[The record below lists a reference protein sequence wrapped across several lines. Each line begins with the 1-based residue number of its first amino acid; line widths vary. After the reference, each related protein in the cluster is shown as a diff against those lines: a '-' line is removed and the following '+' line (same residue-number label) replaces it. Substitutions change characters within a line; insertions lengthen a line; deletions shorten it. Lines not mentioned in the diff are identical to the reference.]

1 MGRDGVISL
10 VGRTSEQAALGRL
23 VEQARSGLS
32 GVLVVRG
39 EAGIGK
45 TSLLDAVASSATG
58 FDVVRLVG
66 IESEMRLGFAALHQ
80 LLAPFFDDIDSL
92 PPPQARA
99 LSAAFGISDDVLPD
113 QFLVGLAAL
122 TLVSAVAATRRP
134 LLIVIDD
141 TQWLDQESAD
151 ALGFL
156 ARRLHADPVCL
167 LASVRDS
174 NASRDLFE
182 GLPLLNLS
190 PLSETASVVLLD
202 AAVRKP
208 LANHVRARLLAEAR
222 GNPLALV
229 EFGREL
235 SPDQLAGV
243 APLPEP
249 LAVDRRLELHFLR
262 QVGALPASTQRFLL
276 VAAAEPTGDAS
287 AIWRA
292 GRELDFDESASLPAQ
307 AAELLEIGPQ
317 IAFRHPLIRS
327 AVYQGAS
334 HADRRRAHAALADAS
349 DAGGD
354 ADRRA
359 WHRAAAAQSPDDEVA
374 AELEEAAHRARQR
387 GSCAASADLLARAA
401 QLTHDS
407 QQRGARLVNAA
418 SADVTAGNPARAKAN
433 LARALPDLHDPLLVA
448 RVRRLEAAIAVFD
461 SVQGVGIGADPREQ
475 MVDSVSMMLDAAR
488 AFEPL
493 DVRLA
498 RDAAFD
504 VIQMAIYFGD
514 SSAVSTVEAA
524 QVARSFKLPAGTA
537 PHAADLGL
545 DAIAELLAEGYS
557 SAREMLHNALTAVQ
571 HDPEVRGLPRHLARA
586 CWIAFALSDDDA
598 VHELGTACA
607 ETSREQGAFRV
618 LPEGLD
624 YLGVRELRVGSL
636 RAAEN
641 YFTEVIG
648 IHEVLRRQNGPGEPC
663 KLMVSAWRGR
673 EADVRA
679 QAAEL
684 ASQAPPLGIVAIWTD
699 YAVMTLELGLGNYQA
714 ASSLARGAWNQ
725 DVMFGGLRA
734 ADAVEAHVRSGNRD
748 AALAAVAHLTERAA
762 GTQSGLD
769 LGLLGRSQALL
780 ASDTTAEDHFSD
792 SIGRLEAHGAEVHLA
807 RSQLVYGEWLRRQK
821 RRRDARAQL
830 EAARDI
836 FVAAG
841 ANGFAERARV
851 ELLATGARAR
861 KRVDETR
868 LDLTPQESQISRLVA
883 AGATNSEI
891 GERLFI
897 SANTVDYHLRKV
909 YRKLDIKTRYE
920 LARVVS
926 AD

>member
-1 MGRDGVISL
+1 MGRDGGISL

-80 LLAPFFDDIDSL
+80 LLAPFLDDIDSL

-99 LSAAFGISDDVLPD
+99 LSAAFGISDDVVPD

-249 LAVDRRLELHFLR
+249 LAVDRRFELHFLR

-292 GRELDFDESASLPAQ
+292 GRELDFDESAILPAQ
-307 AAELLEIGPQ
+307 AAELFEIGPQ

-374 AELEEAAHRARQR
+374 AELEEAAHRARRR

-407 QQRGARLVNAA
+407 QQRATRLVHAA
-418 SADVTAGNPARAKAN
+418 RADVTAGNPARAKAN

-448 RVRRLEAAIAVFD
+448 RVRQLEAAIAVFD
-461 SVQGVGIGADPREQ
+461 SVQGAGIGADPREQ

-514 SSAVSTVEAA
+514 LSAVSTVEAA

-537 PHAADLGL
+537 PQAADLGL

-598 VHELGTACA
+598 VHELGSACA

-636 RAAEN
+636 
-641 YFTEVIG
+641 
-648 IHEVLRRQNGPGEPC
+648 H
-663 KLMVSAWRGR
+663 
-673 EADVRA
+673 
-679 QAAEL
+679 AAEL

-714 ASSLARGAWNQ
+714 ASSLARGACNQ

-762 GTQSGLD
+762 ATQSGLD

-792 SIGRLEAHGAEVHLA
+792 SIARLEAYGAEVHLA

-868 LDLTPQESQISRLVA
+868 LDLTPQEWQISRLVA
-883 AGATNSEI
+883 AGATN
-891 GERLFI
+891 
-897 SANTVDYHLRKV
+897 
-909 YRKLDIKTRYE
+909 
-920 LARVVS
+920 
-926 AD
+926 

>member
-1 MGRDGVISL
+1 MGRDGGISL

-23 VEQARSGLS
+23 VEQALSGLS

-80 LLAPFFDDIDSL
+80 LLAPFLDDIDSL

-99 LSAAFGISDDVLPD
+99 LSAAFGISDDVVPD

-249 LAVDRRLELHFLR
+249 LAVDRRFELHFLR

-276 VAAAEPTGDAS
+276 VAAAGPTRL
-287 AIWRA
+287 WRT
-292 GRELDFDESASLPAQ
+292 
-307 AAELLEIGPQ
+307 
-317 IAFRHPLIRS
+317 
-327 AVYQGAS
+327 
-334 HADRRRAHAALADAS
+334 RA
-349 DAGGD
+349 
-354 ADRRA
+354 
-359 WHRAAAAQSPDDEVA
+359 
-374 AELEEAAHRARQR
+374 
-387 GSCAASADLLARAA
+387 
-401 QLTHDS
+401 T
-407 QQRGARLVNAA
+407 
-418 SADVTAGNPARAKAN
+418 
-433 LARALPDLHDPLLVA
+433 
-448 RVRRLEAAIAVFD
+448 
-461 SVQGVGIGADPREQ
+461 QGVTLTGERGTAPPLPNPLMTRSPQSSRRPRTERDGGGAAREQ

-514 SSAVSTVEAA
+514 LSAVSTVEAA

-537 PHAADLGL
+537 PQAADLGL

-598 VHELGTACA
+598 VHELGSACA

-636 RAAEN
+636 HAAEN

-762 GTQSGLD
+762 ATQSGLD

-792 SIGRLEAHGAEVHLA
+792 SIARLEAYGAEVHLA

-868 LDLTPQESQISRLVA
+868 LDLTPQEWQISRLVA

-909 YRKLDIKTRYE
+909 YRKLGIKTRYE

>member
-10 VGRTSEQAALGRL
+10 VGRTSEQVALGSL

-66 IESEMRLGFAALHQ
+66 IESEMRLGLAALHP
-80 LLAPFFDDIDSL
+80 LLAPFLDDIDSL

-99 LSAAFGISDDVLPD
+99 LSAAFGISDDVVPD

-249 LAVDRRLELHFLR
+249 LAVDRRFELHFLR

-292 GRELDFDESASLPAQ
+292 GRELDFDESAILPAQ
-307 AAELLEIGPQ
+307 AAELFEIGPQ

-374 AELEEAAHRARQR
+374 AELEEAAHRARRR

-407 QQRGARLVNAA
+407 QQRATRLVHAA
-418 SADVTAGNPARAKAN
+418 RADVTAGNPARAKAN

-448 RVRRLEAAIAVFD
+448 RVRQLEAAIAVFD
-461 SVQGVGIGADPREQ
+461 SVQGAGIGADPREQ

-514 SSAVSTVEAA
+514 LSAVSTVEAA

-537 PHAADLGL
+537 P
-545 DAIAELLAEGYS
+545 
-557 SAREMLHNALTAVQ
+557 Q

-598 VHELGTACA
+598 VHELGSACA

-636 RAAEN
+636 HAAEN

-762 GTQSGLD
+762 ATQSGLD

-792 SIGRLEAHGAEVHLA
+792 SIARLEAYGAEVHLA

-868 LDLTPQESQISRLVA
+868 LDLTPQEWQISRLVA

-909 YRKLDIKTRYE
+909 YRKLGIKTRYE

>member
-1 MGRDGVISL
+1 MGRDGGISL

-80 LLAPFFDDIDSL
+80 LLAPFLDDIDSL

-99 LSAAFGISDDVLPD
+99 LSAAFGISDDVVPD

-249 LAVDRRLELHFLR
+249 LAVDRRFELHFLR

-292 GRELDFDESASLPAQ
+292 GRELDFDESAILPAQ
-307 AAELLEIGPQ
+307 AAELFEIGPQ

-334 HADRRRAHAALADAS
+334 HADRRRAHAALADAG

-354 ADRRA
+354 ADRRS

-374 AELEEAAHRARQR
+374 AELEEAAHRARRR

-407 QQRGARLVNAA
+407 QQRATRLVHAA
-418 SADVTAGNPARAKAN
+418 RADVTAGNPARAKAN

-448 RVRRLEAAIAVFD
+448 RVRQLEAAIAVFD

-514 SSAVSTVEAA
+514 LSAVSTVEAA

-537 PHAADLGL
+537 PQAADLGL

-598 VHELGTACA
+598 VHELGSACA

-636 RAAEN
+636 HAAEN

-699 YAVMTLELGLGNYQA
+699 YAV
-714 ASSLARGAWNQ
+714 
-725 DVMFGGLRA
+725 
-734 ADAVEAHVRSGNRD
+734 EAHVRSGNRD

-762 GTQSGLD
+762 ATQSGLD

-792 SIGRLEAHGAEVHLA
+792 SIARLEAYGAEVHLA

-868 LDLTPQESQISRLVA
+868 LDLTPQEWQISRLVA

-909 YRKLDIKTRYE
+909 YRKLGIKTRYE